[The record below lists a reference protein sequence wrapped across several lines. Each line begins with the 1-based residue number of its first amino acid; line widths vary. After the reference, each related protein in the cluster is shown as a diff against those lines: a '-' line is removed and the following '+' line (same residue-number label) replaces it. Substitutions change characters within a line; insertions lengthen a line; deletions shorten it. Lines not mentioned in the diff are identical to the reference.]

1 MRGAGGGGD
10 GVRHMTRSGR
20 GRNEYGSAARGGPGD
35 TSPHRPNPRR
45 RIRGGSTHGN
55 NLRCTYPLPRRRSSR
70 RRWQPRGG
78 EPAGGEA
85 PSPSLGHVTCWHHNP
100 IETPRPGPATRHQ
113 APVLRTAGAKD
124 ASPAPYPS
132 PMLAGGRLRS
142 SPGRPSLP
150 KSCHGA
156 RCSYLTV
163 GIHSETKQA
172 NRAHGPGGGFP
183 LVVSLKPNPNILE

>member
-1 MRGAGGGGD
+1 VRGAGGGGD
-10 GVRHMTRSGR
+10 GVRHMTTSGR

-55 NLRCTYPLPRRRSSR
+55 NLTYPLPRRRSSR

-172 NRAHGPGGGFP
+172 NRAHGPGGGSRWSC
-183 LVVSLKPNPNILE
+183 L